1 MIWPGLGC
9 EDLSMSSPT
18 ISPSPSRAGEVV
30 ASDDPSRLRLAAFMV
45 VAGIAHFVV
54 PQYYERIVPRWAGD
68 PARVVY
74 WSGWAEIL
82 CGVLIAVPRSRRF
95 GAWLT
100 LVLLVAVYPAN
111 IKMAIDAGPPDD
123 PFAVAAWLRL
133 PIQVP
138 LWRWAYRHTR

>member
-1 MIWPGLGC
+1 
-9 EDLSMSSPT
+9 
-18 ISPSPSRAGEVV
+18 
-30 ASDDPSRLRLAAFMV
+30 MV